1 MDRRGF
7 LGSLMAV
14 TTAIAGGVKLPAGKE
29 VVKAAPK
36 AIRIQNDLLGL
47 LKECV
52 PLSISANHSIDC
64 PMTYEIEYLHSPGCK
79 KNDTALMIDRYTNGM
94 RPVSVR
100 FSHNASELPRVT
112 VEWA

>member
-14 TTAIAGGVKLPAGKE
+14 TTAIAGGVKLPSSTQ
-29 VVKAAPK
+29 VSRAAPLALK
-36 AIRIQNDLLGL
+36 TQNELMAI

-52 PLSISANHSIDC
+52 AMSVSANSSASGPLTYTVEYVHLPKAKKTDDALVIDGY
-64 PMTYEIEYLHSPGCK
+64 T
-79 KNDTALMIDRYTNGM
+79 KNL
-94 RPVSVR
+94 RPVSVQ
-100 FSHNASELPRVT
+100 FFHGAGELPRVT